1 MRKVGIEIEFAGIDT
16 MTAAKAIALSI
27 GGTLKHHSPHLIDI
41 EETKL
46 GHMRIEL
53 DTQYVHP
60 KSDDEHEFLKDG
72 RNLLGSA
79 VTSLVPQ
86 ELVTDP
92 ISMDQLHML
101 DDITNSLTAA
111 GATGTHDSILYAFG
125 LHLNPEIASNE
136 TSYLLAIMRT
146 LVLYNAEVYAALSP
160 DITRRTMG
168 WAQAYTPEYEAHI
181 MKPAYQPDQ
190 PTLIKDYIA
199 LNKGRNHH
207 LDMLPIFAFLDEKL
221 VTSLMSDALLSA
233 RPAFHFRLPNS
244 GIGDPDWTIRDDW
257 NLWVKIENKA
267 DELTPDDLEKWQ
279 KDNPRR

>member
-16 MTAAKAIALSI
+16 MTAAKVITSSV

-41 EETKL
+41 EDTQL

-60 KSDDEHEFLKDG
+60 NSADEPVVLKDG
-72 RNLLGSA
+72 RNFLGSA

-92 ISMDQLHML
+92 VPMDQLFML
-101 DDITNSLTAA
+101 DDITAGLTAA

-125 LHLNPEIASNE
+125 LHLNPEIATDE
-136 TSYLLAIMRT
+136 TAYLLAIMRT
-146 LVLYNAEVYAALSP
+146 IILYNAEVYEALSP
-160 DITRRTMG
+160 DVTRRTMG
-168 WAQAYTPEYEAHI
+168 WAQAYTPQYEAHI
-181 MKPAYQPDQ
+181 MKPKYEPDQ
-190 PTLIKDYIA
+190 STLIKDYIA

-221 VTSLMSDALLSA
+221 VTSLMSDALVSA

-244 GIGDPDWTIRDDW
+244 RIGDPDWTIRNDW

-267 DELTPDDLEKWQ
+267 DELTCCDLEKWQ
-279 KDNPRR
+279 EDNRHK